1 MRRSRRSFALSDI
14 VHISAGLAAL
24 AGAAAGLGGCT
35 GADVARVY
43 GYQAATVETG
53 SIDVSGR
60 SSGMSRLEQ
69 DALIGQAI
77 AAHEM
82 RRP

>member
-1 MRRSRRSFALSDI
+1 MRRSRRSLTLSDI
-14 VHISAGLAAL
+14 VHLSAGLAAL

-43 GYQAATVETG
+43 GYQAGVETG
-53 SIDVSGR
+53 SIDTSG
-60 SSGMSRLEQ
+60 SGMSRVEQ
-69 DALIGQAI
+69 DAIIGEAI

>member
-1 MRRSRRSFALSDI
+1 MRRSRRSLALSDI
-14 VHISAGLAAL
+14 VHLCAGLAAL
-24 AGAAAGLGGCT
+24 AGAAAGLGGCS
-35 GADVARVY
+35 GGERVY
-43 GYQAATVETG
+43 GYQATVETG

-60 SSGMSRLEQ
+60 SSGMSRLQQ
-69 DALIGQAI
+69 DAIIGQAI

>member
-1 MRRSRRSFALSDI
+1 MRRSRRSLALSDI
-14 VHISAGLAAL
+14 VHLSAGLAAL
-24 AGAAAGLGGCT
+24 AGAAAGLGGCS
-35 GADVARVY
+35 GAGGDRVY
-43 GYQAATVETG
+43 GFHAMAVETG

-60 SSGMSRLEQ
+60 SSEMSRLQQ
-69 DALIGQAI
+69 DAIIGQAI

>member
-14 VHISAGLAAL
+14 IHLFAGLAAL
-24 AGAAAGLGGCT
+24 AAAGLGGCT

-43 GYQAATVETG
+43 GYQAAAVETG
-53 SIDVSGR
+53 SIDVSGH
-60 SSGMSRLEQ
+60 SSAMSRLQQ
-69 DALIGQAI
+69 DAIIGEAI

>member
-1 MRRSRRSFALSDI
+1 MRRSRRSLALSDI
-14 VHISAGLAAL
+14 VHLFAGLAAL
-24 AGAAAGLGGCT
+24 AGAAAGLGGCS
-35 GADVARVY
+35 GPSGERVY
-43 GYQAATVETG
+43 GYQATVETG
-53 SIDVSGR
+53 SVDVSGR

-69 DALIGQAI
+69 EAIIGEAI

>member
-1 MRRSRRSFALSDI
+1 MRRSRRSLTLSDI
-14 VHISAGLAAL
+14 VHLSAGLAGL

-35 GADVARVY
+35 AADVARVY
-43 GYQAATVETG
+43 GYQAMAVETG
-53 SIDVSGR
+53 SIAASGHA
-60 SSGMSRLEQ
+60 SGMSRLEQ
-69 DALIGQAI
+69 DAIIGAAI